1 MSMSII
7 PVKSKSPYGIRMT
20 TIPDTHSAE
29 YRLNQKKQW
38 EARLLSEIEEYHV
51 RRGYSV
57 GFVTL
62 TYQEK
67 CLPTIPRSF
76 FKEGEYRRI
85 PCFSYE
91 DVKQFID
98 TLRNYF
104 FRRRR
109 WRNAFRFLLT
119 CEYGEQFKRPHYHA
133 LLLYSSRISP
143 EEMYKLVEDAWCGSS
158 QIIPQPRRK
167 ALRRKPLG
175 IVAPFSSFVSRDPQ
189 ACGCYVAKYVCKDL
203 AFEAETAGMFD
214 HLSRAARNH
223 LRHFK
228 PFHKQSMAFG
238 ADLIKDKTDDELWDL
253 LRDGFQIT
261 GNPQMVELPVYLKN
275 KILFNNRK
283 IYNLRTHRWETRKF
297 YTKFLMENRDR
308 VAAIK
313 FRQSKNLFARLCTD
327 EYWKTHPVKAELK
340 DEHLTPDRMA
350 ATVRHFVDYVG
361 LDHVAWFH
369 SMYFGIPA
377 ENCYEMQSDGD
388 WFVTRYDPIADCT
401 EFPKVDP
408 EWHRVMT
415 DICTYAFSQTSM
427 TVVESRSA
435 EDELTSQVRAFFN
448 NQMR

>member
-1 MSMSII
+1 MPLNLIN
-7 PVKSKSPYGIRMT
+7 VKSKAPYGIRMAA
-20 TIPDTHSAE
+20 IMDTHSAE
-29 YRLNQKKQW
+29 YRLNLKNQW
-38 EARLLSEIEEYHV
+38 TARLMAEIEEYHV
-51 RRGYSV
+51 RRGYNV

-62 TYQEK
+62 TYQDS
-67 CLPTIPRSF
+67 CLPTIPESF
-76 FKEGEYRRI
+76 FKPGEYTRI
-85 PCFSYE
+85 PCFSYA

-104 FRRRR
+104 HRKRR

-143 EEMYKLVEDAWCGSS
+143 EEMYQLVEDAWCGSA
-158 QIIPQPRRK
+158 QVIPQPRRK
-167 ALRRKPLG
+167 ALRRKKLG
-175 IVAPFSSFVSRDPQ
+175 IVAPFSSFVPRDPQ
-189 ACGCYVAKYVCKDL
+189 ACGAYVAKYVAKDL
-203 AFEAETAGMFD
+203 AFESETAGKFG
-214 HLSRAARNH
+214 HLSRAMRNR
-223 LRHFK
+223 LRHFQ

-238 ADLIKDKTDDELWDL
+238 ADLIKDKTDDELWDM
-253 LRDGFQIT
+253 LRDGFQFT

-275 KILFNNRK
+275 KILFNNRR

-313 FRQSKNLFARLCTD
+313 FRQSKNLFARLCTT
-327 EYWKTHPVKAELK
+327 EYWQLHPVRKELA
-340 DEHLTPDRMA
+340 DDVMTPGRNA
-350 ATVRHFVDYVG
+350 ATVRNFVDYVG
-361 LDHVAWFH
+361 LDHLAWFH

-388 WFVTRYDPIADCT
+388 WLVTRYDPIADCT

-415 DICTYAFSQTSM
+415 DICAYAFSLTSY
-427 TVVESRSA
+427 TSTEARTA
-435 EDELTSQVRAFFN
+435 EDELVAQVRAYFN
-448 NQMR
+448 NR